1 MVDDNSELRK
11 AKGLNK
17 NVEPQKVIMNI
28 KMFCWIRNVWDIQ
41 WIGYKDHRIGTY
53 EINKISLPCFDDKV
67 YIQNSQWMKQ
77 LS

>member
-1 MVDDNSELRK
+1 
-11 AKGLNK
+11 
-17 NVEPQKVIMNI
+17 MNI